1 MKRKIICVI
10 ISVLF
15 FCTIIPMTSAVINKD
30 TIESPESEP
39 IGGYFIFGFM
49 KLMDSEESITDF
61 EIVSFIFLIGNG
73 EFIRLNEGEMI
84 EIHEPIFGII
94 FNNLFMGYIGDYS
107 MIG

>member
-10 ISVLF
+10 ISLLF
-15 FCTIIPMTSAVINKD
+15 FCTIIPMTSAVINID
-30 TIESPESEP
+30 TIESPEPEP

-49 KLMDSEESITDF
+49 KLIDPEDSITDF
-61 EIVSFIFLIGNG
+61 EIVSFIFLIGKG

-94 FNNLFMGYIGDYS
+94 FNNLFVGYIGDYS